1 MDIPFDLDIPFEA
14 VNVIKSNI
22 LFKAP
27 MALVLNAMILIPL
40 LWDSIMTDVTVL
52 QMPSTMK
59 MMVHVNAKKVTFNL
73 ELHAN

>member
-1 MDIPFDLDIPFEA
+1 M
-14 VNVIKSNI
+14 NVIKSNI

-52 QMPSTMK
+52 QTPSIMQ

>member
-52 QMPSTMK
+52 QTPSTMK
-59 MMVHVNAKKVTFNL
+59 TMVHVNAKKVTFNL

>member
-1 MDIPFDLDIPFEA
+1 M
-14 VNVIKSNI
+14 NVIKSNI

-52 QMPSTMK
+52 QTPSTMK
-59 MMVHVNAKKVTFNL
+59 TMVHVNAKKVTFNL